1 MKLLKERIAA
11 LESME
16 ERIKRRV
23 DAIKSYDERVQKGKK
38 NNFEGELF
46 IWDQGGNNKIR
57 IEIGALFT
65 DQEIVAAIERTM
77 DQIKEK
83 AMEIRPVL
91 EMAERAL
98 KN

>member
-1 MKLLKERIAA
+1 MKLLKERLAA

-23 DAIKSYDERVQKGKK
+23 DAIKSYDERVQKGEK
-38 NNFEGELF
+38 NNFKGELF
-46 IWDQGGNNKIR
+46 IWDQGGNNKIC
-57 IEIGALFT
+57 IATEELFS
-65 DQEIVAAIERTM
+65 DQEIATAIE
-77 DQIKEK
+77 QSIESLKEK
-83 AMEIRPVL
+83 SLEIRPVL

>member
-23 DAIKSYDERVQKGKK
+23 DAIKSYDERVQKGAK
-38 NNFEGELF
+38 NNFEGGLF
-46 IWDQGGNNKIR
+46 IWDRGGSNKIR

-65 DQEIVAAIERTM
+65 DQEIVAAIEQSIERL
-77 DQIKEK
+77 KEK
-83 AMEIRPVL
+83 SLEIRPVL